1 MVEADFGL
9 FGPDSVTWRVHTDPV
24 LAVAGFFALAVQS
37 LHPPTMW
44 GTYQNSSLFDR
55 EQAFARLMRTGDFVA
70 VRTFGSTAEVER
82 AGRRVRKIHARLRG
96 HNPLTGEEFRVD
108 EPENLR
114 WVHCGEIIAYLRV
127 AQRAGIPLTDA
138 DADAYVDEQ
147 RAAAAVV
154 GLDPATVP
162 GSVAELDAYFV
173 RMLPRL
179 WLTDEAKAGF
189 RMWANA
195 PVPLW
200 LAPLKVVYPT
210 FAALA
215 FALLPGWARAL
226 YGMPCWENPLLD
238 APATAAL
245 RALRMAMLATPER
258 FRGGTPIQRR
268 YVYRALELMRT
279 QRPGDGGGG
288 GLAAA

>member
-1 MVEADFGL
+1 MADYGL

-55 EQAFARLMRTGDFVA
+55 QHAFARLMRTGDFVA
-70 VRTFGSTAEVER
+70 VRTFGGTAEVQQIG
-82 AGRRVRKIHARLRG
+82 ARVRKIHTRLRG
-96 HNPLTGEEFRVD
+96 RNPETGEVFRVD
-108 EPENLR
+108 EPENLL

-127 AQRAGIPLTDA
+127 AQRAGILVTDA
-138 DADAYVDEQ
+138 ESDAYVGEQ
-147 RAAAAVV
+147 RRAAAVV
-154 GLDPATVP
+154 GLDPAEVP
-162 GSVAELDAYFV
+162 GSVAELDAYFR
-173 RMLPRL
+173 RMLPELR
-179 WLTDEAKAGF
+179 LTDEARAGF

-210 FAALA
+210 LAALA
-215 FALLPGWARAL
+215 FALLPGWARGL
-226 YGMPCWENPLLD
+226 YGLPPWEFALLD

-245 RALRMAMLATPER
+245 RALRLAMLATPER
-258 FRGGTPIQRR
+258 LRGGTPVQRR
-268 YVYRALELMRT
+268 YVNRALELMRADLPT
-279 QRPGDGGGG
+279 P
-288 GLAAA
+288 AAA

>member
-1 MVEADFGL
+1 MADREVGMADYGL

-55 EQAFARLMRTGDFVA
+55 QHAFARLMRTGDFVA
-70 VRTFGSTAEVER
+70 VRTFGGTAEVQQIG
-82 AGRRVRKIHARLRG
+82 ARVRKIHTRLRG
-96 HNPLTGEEFRVD
+96 RNPETGEVFRVD
-108 EPENLR
+108 EPENLL

-127 AQRAGIPLTDA
+127 AQRAGILATDA
-138 DADAYVDEQ
+138 EGDTYVDEQ
-147 RAAAAVV
+147 RRAAAVV
-154 GLDPATVP
+154 GLDPESVP
-162 GSVAELDAYFV
+162 GSVAELDAYFQ
-173 RMLPRL
+173 RMLPELRL
-179 WLTDEAKAGF
+179 TEEARAGF

-200 LAPLKVVYPT
+200 LAPLKIVYPT
-210 FAALA
+210 LAALA
-215 FALLPGWARAL
+215 FALLPGWARGL
-226 YGMPCWENPLLD
+226 YGMPSWENPVLD
-238 APATAAL
+238 APGTAAL

-268 YVYRALELMRT
+268 YVHHALDLMRT
-279 QRPGDGGGG
+279 DRPG
-288 GLAAA
+288 LQAA